1 MHGFRIG
8 GIGIG
13 TLHAARR
20 GTVAPGDDG
29 ARSLG
34 GLVENLFGRTAGN
47 GAVAGIAQGYG
58 TFDNHNVFAP
68 VGFHGALA
76 NLFGLESAGCHER
89 VGVVERNHF
98 EQNLPHE
105 RVRRSQ
111 ERLAA
116 TGTLLKVKPQYR
128 FAGLGLQGVDHLG
141 QAALLEPQHGS
152 HDAAEFEKLAAG
164 VSLGFQFLVECILFF
179 HDG

>member
-68 VGFHGALA
+68 VGFHGAVA
-76 NLFGLESAGCHER
+76 HGFGLEAAGRHEG
-89 VGVVERNHF
+89 VGVVERNHL

-105 RVRRSQ
+105 RMRRAQ
-111 ERLAA
+111 KRLAA
-116 TGTLLKVKPQYR
+116 AGALLKVKPEYR
-128 FAGLGLQGVDHLG
+128 FAGLGLQGIDHLG
-141 QAALLEPQHGS
+141 QTALLQSQHGS

-164 VSLGFQFLVECILFF
+164 ITLRLQLLVECFF
-179 HDG
+179 FSHDR